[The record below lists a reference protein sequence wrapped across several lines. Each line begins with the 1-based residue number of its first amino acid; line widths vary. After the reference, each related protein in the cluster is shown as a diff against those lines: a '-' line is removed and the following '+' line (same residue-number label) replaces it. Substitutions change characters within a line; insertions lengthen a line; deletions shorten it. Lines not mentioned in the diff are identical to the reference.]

1 MDEYE
6 YRRNRDHDNESEGM
20 ITNYERQRY
29 NGIRPV
35 FSDEGKHI
43 PIKYQLEEESE
54 LYGRFGS
61 SSGNETKEDTET
73 IRYADSPREASRMP
87 PGIDKVDS
95 TLR

>member
-43 PIKYQLEEESE
+43 PIEYQLEEEDE
-54 LYGRFGS
+54 LYSHFGS
-61 SSGNETKEDTET
+61 SSGNETTEDTET
-73 IRYADSPREASRMP
+73 IRIADSPREASRMP